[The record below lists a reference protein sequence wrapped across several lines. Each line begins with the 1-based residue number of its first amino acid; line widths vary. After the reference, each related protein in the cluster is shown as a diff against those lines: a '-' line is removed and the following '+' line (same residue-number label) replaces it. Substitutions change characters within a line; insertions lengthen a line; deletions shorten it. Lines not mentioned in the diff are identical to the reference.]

1 MRDIK
6 TKEHDRNP
14 KVLTKASRMPKELV
28 KKTVLEAKEKSL
40 QGSRIS
46 EEPGGSQTPSAYAG
60 DKVEGAMKRVAT
72 TAGKESVKVS
82 YSAGQK
88 AARKTYEK
96 MQGQKRKEKNAD
108 ATEAFMQDEN
118 AGMSGES
125 TTGAT
130 KEREPIKA
138 AERKNTQRKRAKRQN
153 PSVAKTTN
161 RQDIPVI
168 RTRETVK
175 RTVRTKETNGALVLK
190 EAPAQCS
197 CAVK

>member
-1 MRDIK
+1 MKDIK
-6 TKEHDRNP
+6 TKEHNRSP

-60 DKVEGAMKRVAT
+60 DKVEGAMKRTAT

-88 AARKTYEK
+88 AVRKTYEK

-108 ATEAFMQDEN
+108 VRETEAFMQDEN
-118 AGMSGES
+118 KSE
-125 TTGAT
+125 
-130 KEREPIKA
+130 
-138 AERKNTQRKRAKRQN
+138 AKR
-153 PSVAKTTN
+153 S
-161 RQDIPVI
+161 
-168 RTRETVK
+168 
-175 RTVRTKETNGALVLK
+175 
-190 EAPAQCS
+190 
-197 CAVK
+197 